1 MSSIPRLLINV
12 KPSESLGQLTQK
24 KRAYSV
30 RFVSFRFGSFRFVS
44 FRFVSFRFV
53 SFRTG
58 RLVLNQGRSPVRKKR
73 ISFFAMFVPS
83 LSW

>member
-24 KRAYSV
+24 KRAY
-30 RFVSFRFGSFRFVS
+30 S

-73 ISFFAMFVPS
+73 ISFFAMCVPS

>member
-24 KRAYSV
+24 RERI
-30 RFVSFRFGSFRFVS
+30 RFVSFRFVS

-53 SFRTG
+53 SHRTIGTQSGSQSCKKKANLFFRY
-58 RLVLNQGRSPVRKKR
+58 VCPEPVTVMVK
-73 ISFFAMFVPS
+73 
-83 LSW
+83 